1 MKGNSCIECRYS
13 VSPGARR
20 GFTGI
25 KCVLTGRQATGPCE
39 EFMQEVGQEP
49 RIIAVSPGAEGAFV
63 ALASALGYQV
73 RKVNP

>member
-1 MKGNSCIECRYS
+1 MTDNSCSKCRYS

-39 EFMQEVGQEP
+39 EFMQGVGQEP
-49 RIIAVSPGAEGAFV
+49 RIIAVSPEAEDAFV
-63 ALASALGYQV
+63 ALASALGYRV